1 MQELEQIEI
10 RLANALNK
18 LAVGV
23 ENQSN
28 SNIDHDTN
36 RSNRLEKHILN
47 LTDQLEAQE
56 LENNRLMK
64 LVSELK
70 EKNLDRAS
78 IGSDQVDLSET
89 INKSLQEEVAHLT
102 ALRAR
107 DLAEIDDILKAIEP
121 IIIEGQNE
129 CLT

>member
-18 LAVGV
+18 LAVSV

-56 LENNRLMK
+56 LDNNRLIK

-89 INKSLQEEVAHLT
+89 INKSLQEEIAHLT

-121 IIIEGQNE
+121 IIIEGQN
-129 CLT
+129 

>member
-56 LENNRLMK
+56 LEYNRLMK

-78 IGSDQVDLSET
+78 IGSDQVDLSES
-89 INKSLQEEVAHLT
+89 INKSHQVEIAHLT

-107 DLAEIDDILKAIEP
+107 DLADIDDILKAIEP
-121 IIIEGQNE
+121 IIIEGQN
-129 CLT
+129 